1 MAGAALICVKQLS
14 PEFLNRLISVNANQ
28 HQPPHLSL
36 ELCESQFKEVEMQ
49 IKSMLPTL
57 WGDSTTSKEP
67 FRALQTEIDRLFSDF
82 TADFPSVANWN
93 GNGRLMPRL
102 DVAETETALEVMAEL
117 PGVEEK
123 DIDITISDDMLRIKA
138 EKKSDKEE
146 KTKDY
151 HLVERSYGTFERSM
165 RLPFKADSSKA
176 NAKFEKGVLKLTLQK
191 PAEAKSKVQK
201 IEVKAAA

>member
-1 MAGAALICVKQLS
+1 
-14 PEFLNRLISVNANQ
+14 
-28 HQPPHLSL
+28 
-36 ELCESQFKEVEMQ
+36 MQ
-49 IKSMLPTL
+49 IKSMLPAL
-57 WGDSTTSKEP
+57 WGDNANSKEP

-82 TADFPSVANWN
+82 TSDFPSVANWN

-102 DVAETETALEVMAEL
+102 DVAETETAIEVMAEL
-117 PGVEEK
+117 PGVDEK
-123 DIDITISDDMLRIKA
+123 DIDVTISNDMLRIKA

-165 RLPFKADSSKA
+165 RLPFRADTTKVD
-176 NAKFEKGVLKLTLQK
+176 AKFEKGVLKLTVPK
-191 PAEAKSKVQK
+191 PAEAKTKVQK